1 MKHSVKRMT
10 GSVIT
15 DRHVTIKYLLGTLPE
30 DERLRIEQAFF
41 ATDEAFE
48 EMLAAED
55 ELFGEYA
62 RDTLAPDERA
72 AFEARFLATPE
83 GRRKLA
89 FATALMEALGR
100 HTTVRA
106 PRPADWFARSLLD
119 RPGLQVALVAA
130 VLVLAATTGW
140 LARDAA
146 RSRSAAASAR
156 ARQEAAA
163 SDERIARAD
172 LEREKAQRA
181 QVERDLAAARTAP
194 TAPLVVSVL
203 LSPGLTRGSGDAGRI
218 TVAADTDILRVQLEA
233 ERLAPGS
240 YRATLRT
247 AEGDVIWSGRVSRG
261 PANNL
266 IAIDLPARLLSTH
279 DYEVA
284 LNDASPAPAAS
295 YLLSVVRR

>member
-1 MKHSVKRMT
+1 MT
-10 GSVIT
+10 DSVIT

-30 DERLRIEQAFF
+30 AERLHIEEAFF

-55 ELFGEYA
+55 ELFVEYA
-62 RDTLAPDERA
+62 RDALAPDERA

-89 FATALMEALGR
+89 FATALMEALAR

-106 PRPADWFARSLLD
+106 PRPAGWFAWSPLD
-119 RPGLQVALVAA
+119 RPWLQVALVAA
-130 VLVLAATTGW
+130 VLVLAAATGW
-140 LARDAA
+140 LARDLA
-146 RSRSAAASAR
+146 RSRSAAASVG
-156 ARQEAAA
+156 
-163 SDERIARAD
+163 RIARAD

-181 QVERDLAAARTAP
+181 QLERDLAAARTAP
-194 TAPLVVSVL
+194 AGPLAVSVL
-203 LSPGLTRGSGDAGRI
+203 LSPGLTRGSGEVGRI
-218 TVAADTDILRVQLEA
+218 TLASDTDILRVQLEA
-233 ERLAPGS
+233 ARLAPGS

-261 PANNL
+261 PANDV
-266 IAIDLPARLLSTH
+266 IALDLPARLLSTH
-279 DYEVA
+279 DYEMA